1 MLSPHY
7 YFMINQEA
15 KINDMSEIIKN
26 FYAKGRA
33 FDDLKGYVKGALD
46 KSSDLDKVVCRT
58 YDERFPA
65 VFCKKGDDGKFNFSI
80 AAKHQDPEYI
90 ELGAFEGKEVLNAIK
105 EFVKQEK
112 LEAQKLG
119 KWYGHKED
127 SPNVCMR

>member
-1 MLSPHY
+1 
-7 YFMINQEA
+7 MISQET
-15 KINDMSEIIKN
+15 KINNISEIIKN

-33 FDDLKGYVKGALD
+33 FDDLDSFIKGALD
-46 KSSDLDKVVCRT
+46 KSSGIEKVVCRT
-58 YDERFPA
+58 YDESFPA
-65 VFCKKGDDGKFNFSI
+65 VFCKKLEDGKFNFSI

-90 ELGAFEGKEVLNAIK
+90 NLGEFEGKSILSSIK
-105 EFVKQEK
+105 EFVKQEN